1 MWDESTLSELS
12 RRRELAM
19 SGGGAERMEAQ
30 ARKGKLTARQRLS
43 ILLDEGTFTEI
54 GDMIMPRITDFG
66 ADKKSA
72 PGDGVVTGCGKINGR
87 LVFVYSEDFT
97 VIGGT
102 LGECHSKKICNIM
115 DMAAQMRAP
124 IIQLEDSGGARIEE
138 GVSSL
143 SGYSGIFLRNTRLS
157 GVVPQIAVILGP
169 CAGGACYSPAIC
181 DFIFMTKKTSLMFI
195 TGPQVV
201 KSVTGESVTAEELGG
216 AEMHREKSG
225 VCHFVY
231 DDDRECLLGVRKL
244 LEYLP
249 QNNSSAPS
257 RVRGRETDDCAALE
271 DKIPENPRKA
281 YDVREVISAIADK
294 DSFLEVQEDFAKNAV
309 CGFFRLDGY
318 TVGVV
323 ANQPSYMG
331 GALDCGASDKLAR
344 FVRFADAFNIPL
356 LTLVD
361 VPAFLPGLR
370 EESMGIIRHGAKL
383 LYAFS
388 EASVPK
394 VTVILRKAYGGAYI
408 AMNSKEMGAD
418 IVLAWPIAQIA
429 VMGAQ
434 GAADIIFKHRIA
446 SADDPAKER
455 EICVKEYE
463 DKFMNPWIAAQ
474 RGFVDEVIAPSET
487 RSRIAAAFD
496 LLREKKVAAIE
507 KKHGNIPL

>member
-1 MWDESTLSELS
+1 MWDTALDELK
-12 RRRELAM
+12 RRRSEAEA
-19 SGGGAERMEAQ
+19 GGGTERIEAQ
-30 ARKGKLTARQRLS
+30 KRKGKLTARERLS

-54 GDMIMPRITDFG
+54 GDMIMPRITDFD

-72 PGDGVVTGCGKINGR
+72 PGDGVITGAGKINGR

-102 LGECHSKKICNIM
+102 LGEYHSKKICAVM
-115 DMAAQMRAP
+115 DMAEKMRAP
-124 IIQLEDSGGARIEE
+124 LIQLEDSGGARIEE

-181 DFIFMTKKTSLMFI
+181 DFIFMAKETSLMFI

-201 KSVTGESVTAEELGG
+201 KSVTGETVTAQELGG

-231 DDDRECLLGVRKL
+231 DDDRECLLGVRRL
-244 LEYLP
+244 LSYLP
-249 QNNSSAPS
+249 QNNSSAPE
-257 RVRGRETDDCAALE
+257 RVFGRSCDDSASLINKVP
-271 DKIPENPRKA
+271 DNPRKA
-281 YDVREVISAIADK
+281 YDVREVVSAIADK
-294 DSFLEVQEDFAKNAV
+294 DSFLEVQADFAKNAV
-309 CGFFRLDGY
+309 CGFFRLDGC

-323 ANQPSYMG
+323 ANQPAYMG

-344 FVRFADAFNIPL
+344 FVRFSDSFNIPI

-370 EESMGIIRHGAKL
+370 EETMGIIRHGAKL

-388 EASVPK
+388 EATVPK
-394 VTVILRKAYGGAYI
+394 VTLILRKAYGGAYI

-418 IVLAWPIAQIA
+418 TVLAWPIAQLA

-446 SADDPAKER
+446 SAADPAAER
-455 EICVKEYE
+455 EKCVKEYE

-474 RGFVDEVIAPSET
+474 RGFVDKVIAPAET
-487 RSRIAAAFD
+487 RAEIAAAFD
-496 LLREKKVAAIE
+496 VLRLKKSDNPA